1 MRPHGLQPA
10 KPEVEKKRI
19 HLPMQET
26 WVQSLGQEEPL
37 EKDMATHSSILAWN
51 IPQRSLLGC
60 SSWGHKELDR
70 TKQQIVI
77 IASTRVTGKDC
88 GSHFLEVHNR
98 HSLLLLL
105 LLLFLTPR
113 SVSLFGQ
120 GLFPCLEQE
129 GSQILRC
136 LPLGL
141 LVYKAGTQDTLLVL
155 GAG

>member
-1 MRPHGLQPA
+1 
-10 KPEVEKKRI
+10 
-19 HLPMQET
+19 
-26 WVQSLGQEEPL
+26 
-37 EKDMATHSSILAWN
+37 MATHSSVLAWN
-51 IPQRSLLGC
+51 IPQRSLLSC

-129 GSQILRC
+129 GSEILRC

-141 LVYKAGTQDTLLVL
+141 
-155 GAG
+155 